1 MGYIMNGFSGFR
13 GSPNKNGVFKAEKK
27 KLKKGYYPSY
37 KTGEI
42 KKIEEKPVIKKPTEG
57 MKEVNI
63 KTDSSKLY
71 GLDGQGFE
79 PSVTEEDSPNKS
91 VKDWAKN
98 ALTVAKPFLKGA
110 VKRVAGPVG
119 LVLKSTP
126 MGDATLDG
134 KGLGRDPNKSIFTKE
149 EMSKWN

>member
-1 MGYIMNGFSGFR
+1 MGYIMSGFSGF
-13 GSPNKNGVFKAEKK
+13 GN
-27 KLKKGYYPSY
+27 
-37 KTGEI
+37 
-42 KKIEEKPVIKKPTEG
+42 
-57 MKEVNI
+57 
-63 KTDSSKLY
+63 
-71 GLDGQGFE
+71 
-79 PSVTEEDSPNKS
+79 SPNKS
-91 VKDWAKN
+91 IKDWAKS

-110 VKRVAGPVG
+110 VKRVSGPVG